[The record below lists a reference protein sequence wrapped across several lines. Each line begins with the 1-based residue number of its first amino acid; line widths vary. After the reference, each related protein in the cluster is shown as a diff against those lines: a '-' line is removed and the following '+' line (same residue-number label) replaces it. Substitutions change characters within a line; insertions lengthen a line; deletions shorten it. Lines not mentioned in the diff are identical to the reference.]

1 MLVVM
6 MYHKYNSDDISYNAM
21 IYHSPVL
28 GTRATRIFLSLLN
41 SLGLSSGLSANGLE
55 NLGGDVLAH
64 ALGDTLGH
72 VGGHILDDGSSGD
85 AVLGGHLGGGVG
97 DVGGGEEQLGV
108 GLGLPL
114 AKGVHGGDDVL
125 DVSAGGLLVAGDV
138 PADDDGLGGA
148 VGLGVAPLADGDGLG
163 DDLADG
169 DHVVDEGG
177 GVGEPVSKEEL
188 GVGVGVGSGGREGSG
203 GQEGETEGNLREIVS
218 ELDKVDLF
226 YLVAVSMSFLRT
238 EQNFQTF
245 KRRKKAYLMIF
256 DDI

>member
-1 MLVVM
+1 M

-28 GTRATRIFLSLLN
+28 GTRATRIFLGLLN

-55 NLGGDVLAH
+55 NLGGDV
-64 ALGDTLGH
+64 
-72 VGGHILDDGSSGD
+72 
-85 AVLGGHLGGGVG
+85 
-97 DVGGGEEQLGV
+97 
-108 GLGLPL
+108 
-114 AKGVHGGDDVL
+114 VL

-177 GVGEPVSKEEL
+177 GVGEPVSKKE
-188 GVGVGVGSGGREGSG
+188 
-203 GQEGETEGNLREIVS
+203 
-218 ELDKVDLF
+218 
-226 YLVAVSMSFLRT
+226 
-238 EQNFQTF
+238 
-245 KRRKKAYLMIF
+245 
-256 DDI
+256 

>member
-1 MLVVM
+1 MKALYCKSGSACQLLYNISYPVDM
-6 MYHKYNSDDISYNAM
+6 IYHKYIRRDISYNAM
-21 IYHSPVL
+21 IYQRYRL
-28 GTRATRIFLSLLN
+28 GTHAIKMRFLGLLDSLL
-41 SLGLSSGLSANGLE
+41 SSSGLTADGLE
-55 NLGGDVLAH
+55 HLSGDILTH

-85 AVLGGHLGGGVG
+85 TVLGGHLGGGVG

-203 GQEGETEGNLREIVS
+203 GQEGETEGNLRRIVS
-218 ELDKVDLF
+218 ELDNFCLF
-226 YLVAVSMSFLRT
+226 VR
-238 EQNFQTF
+238 
-245 KRRKKAYLMIF
+245 
-256 DDI
+256 

>member
-28 GTRATRIFLSLLN
+28 GTRATKIFLSLLN

-72 VGGHILDDGSSGD
+72 VGGHILEDGSSGD
-85 AVLGGHLGGGVG
+85 TVLGGHLGGGVG
-97 DVGGGEEQLGV
+97 DVGGGEEQLGI

-138 PADDDGLGGA
+138 PAHHDGLGGA

-177 GVGEPVSKEEL
+177 GVGEPVSKKEL

-203 GQEGETEGNLREIVS
+203 GQEGETEGNLGRMVS
-218 ELDKVDLF
+218 ELDKVHLF
-226 YLVAVSMSFLRT
+226 YLVAVSMSFIRT
-238 EQNFQTF
+238 EQNFQKS
-245 KRRKKAYLMIF
+245 KRRRKTYIR
-256 DDI
+256 

>member
-1 MLVVM
+1 
-6 MYHKYNSDDISYNAM
+6 
-21 IYHSPVL
+21 
-28 GTRATRIFLSLLN
+28 
-41 SLGLSSGLSANGLE
+41 
-55 NLGGDVLAH
+55 
-64 ALGDTLGH
+64 
-72 VGGHILDDGSSGD
+72 
-85 AVLGGHLGGGVG
+85 VG

-177 GVGEPVSKEEL
+177 GVGEPVSEEEL

-203 GQEGETEGNLREIVS
+203 GQEGETEGNLRRIV
-218 ELDKVDLF
+218 
-226 YLVAVSMSFLRT
+226 
-238 EQNFQTF
+238 
-245 KRRKKAYLMIF
+245 
-256 DDI
+256 

>member
-1 MLVVM
+1 M
-6 MYHKYNSDDISYNAM
+6 
-21 IYHSPVL
+21 
-28 GTRATRIFLSLLN
+28 
-41 SLGLSSGLSANGLE
+41 
-55 NLGGDVLAH
+55 
-64 ALGDTLGH
+64 
-72 VGGHILDDGSSGD
+72 
-85 AVLGGHLGGGVG
+85 G

-203 GQEGETEGNLREIVS
+203 GQEGETEGNLGEIVS
-218 ELDKVDLF
+218 ELDKVEF
-226 YLVAVSMSFLRT
+226 ICEVAVSMSFIPTKQKL
-238 EQNFQTF
+238 
-245 KRRKKAYLMIF
+245 KPKKSIYSMIF

>member
-1 MLVVM
+1 M
-6 MYHKYNSDDISYNAM
+6 
-21 IYHSPVL
+21 
-28 GTRATRIFLSLLN
+28 
-41 SLGLSSGLSANGLE
+41 
-55 NLGGDVLAH
+55 
-64 ALGDTLGH
+64 
-72 VGGHILDDGSSGD
+72 
-85 AVLGGHLGGGVG
+85 G

-203 GQEGETEGNLREIVS
+203 GQEGETEGNLRRMVS
-218 ELDKVDLF
+218 ELDNLEFVCKV
-226 YLVAVSMSFLRT
+226 VVSISFLRT
-238 EQNFQTF
+238 EQNLQTS
-245 KRRKKAYLMIF
+245 KRRKKSIYSMIF
-256 DDI
+256 DDNH

>member
-1 MLVVM
+1 MIVVM
-6 MYHKYNSDDISYNAM
+6 MYHKYNSDDISFNAM
-21 IYHSPVL
+21 IYHSPVS
-28 GTRATRIFLSLLN
+28 GTYATKIFLSLLN

-55 NLGGDVLAH
+55 DLGGDVLAH

-85 AVLGGHLGGGVG
+85 TVLGGHLGGGMG
-97 DVGGGEEQLGV
+97 DVGGG
-108 GLGLPL
+108 
-114 AKGVHGGDDVL
+114 VL

-188 GVGVGVGSGGREGSG
+188 GVGVGVGSGGREGRG
-203 GQEGETEGNLREIVS
+203 GQEGETEGNHDS
-218 ELDKVDLF
+218 
-226 YLVAVSMSFLRT
+226 
-238 EQNFQTF
+238 Q
-245 KRRKKAYLMIF
+245 
-256 DDI
+256 